1 MDSGIES
8 PALPQCLNK
17 CIAQLPSFAQLKA
30 MVPKLNNGKVP
41 KNNSAVDH
49 TTKEKVRRL
58 SRLVFKII
66 IIKLVYIFIALKIF
80 FK

>member
-58 SRLVFKII
+58 KSISFKNYYY
-66 IIKLVYIFIALKIF
+66 KTC
-80 FK
+80 